1 MSVIL
6 FFIVLFVLVIAHEFG
21 HFIIAKKAGIRVDEF
36 AFGFPP
42 RLGSVK
48 KGETRYS
55 FNALPLGGY
64 VKIFGEDPT
73 EVGESVDKK
82 RSFSAQ
88 PLYVQAAVIVA
99 GVVFNLLLA
108 WFLLTATLMIGI
120 PAPEDGEDGYA
131 VSGAT
136 LMVTGVRAG
145 TPAELSGFASGDK
158 LISLSDGSDTV
169 IDLTPERVSEFIGPR
184 ENRPIT
190 AVYNRKGV
198 ETAVTLI
205 PVSGIVP
212 DAAAIGIQ
220 MDMVGT
226 LQLPPHIALW
236 EGLKKTY
243 QYTVLTAD
251 GIYTFLKS
259 AVMGESDFSQVTGPV
274 GIVQAV
280 GDAAGVGFSNLL
292 LFTALISI
300 NLAVINVIPFP
311 ALDGGRLLFI
321 VIEAVTRRPI
331 NVQVANMFNLGGFAL
346 LMLLMLL
353 VTWHDI
359 SKLLL

>member
-1 MSVIL
+1 MSVII

-42 RLGSVK
+42 RLGSIK
-48 KGETRYS
+48 RGETRYS

-64 VKIFGEDPT
+64 VKIYGEDPT
-73 EVGESVDKK
+73 EVSDTADKK

-88 PLYVQAAVIVA
+88 PLYIQAAVILA
-99 GVVFNLLLA
+99 GVFFNLLLA
-108 WFLLTATLMIGI
+108 WALLTATLMIGI
-120 PAPEDGEDGYA
+120 PAPESMGERYP
-131 VSGAT
+131 VTGAK
-136 LMVTGVRAG
+136 LMVTGVRDG
-145 TPAELSGFASGDK
+145 TPAAASGFTSGDT
-158 LISLSDGSDTV
+158 LVSLSDGSDTV
-169 IDLTPERVSEFIGPR
+169 ANLTPETVSAFIGPR

-190 AVYNRKGV
+190 VRYERKGI
-198 ETAVTLI
+198 ESSLTLI

-212 DAAAIGIQ
+212 NAAAIGIQ
-220 MDMVGT
+220 MDMVGV
-226 LQLPPHIALW
+226 LKLPVHIALW
-236 EGLKKTY
+236 EGLRKTY
-243 QYTVLTAD
+243 EYTVLTAD
-251 GIYTFLKS
+251 GIFTFLKN
-259 AVMGESDFSQVTGPV
+259 AVMGQSDFSQVTGPV
-274 GIVQAV
+274 GIVNAV
-280 GDAAGVGFSNLL
+280 GDAADIGFSNLL

-331 NVQVANMFNLGGFAL
+331 NVKVANMFNLVGFAL

-359 SKLLL
+359 ANLMK